1 MTRNITHAFESA
13 KDRYGSLGVDVEKAL
28 GILKK
33 ISLSVHC
40 WQGDDVGGFEHEG
53 ATLDGG
59 GIQVTG
65 NYPGK
70 ARNIGELRTDLEKVY
85 SLLPGKHRLNLHA
98 NYADFS
104 APKFVDRDRIEPRH
118 FQSWL
123 DWALSLG
130 ISLDFNSTFFSH
142 PKAGGMTLAS
152 KDRDVRDFWIEHT
165 KRCRAIGAHFGKEQK
180 SPSIHNIWIADG
192 MKDIP
197 ADRGGYRETL
207 RDSLDTIL
215 AEKISPSYV
224 KDAVESK
231 VFGIGTESYV
241 VGSHEFYFGYAATRK
256 TLLCLDMGHFHP
268 TESVADKISSTL
280 LFIDEILLHVSRGI
294 RWDSD
299 HVVIYNDELLSLALE
314 IIRSGMLD
322 KIHIGLD
329 FFDGSINRVGA
340 WAIGSRATLKALLFA
355 LLEPRSLL
363 IGYEETGNNF
373 ARLALMEQ
381 MKSLPLGAVWD
392 YYCESSGVI
401 GDDQLI
407 AAIHE
412 YEKTVTAKRG

>member
-1 MTRNITHAFESA
+1 
-13 KDRYGSLGVDVEKAL
+13 L
-28 GILKK
+28 
-33 ISLSVHC
+33 
-40 WQGDDVGGFEHEG
+40 
-53 ATLDGG
+53 
-59 GIQVTG
+59 
-65 NYPGK
+65 
-70 ARNIGELRTDLEKVY
+70 
-85 SLLPGKHRLNLHA
+85 
-98 NYADFS
+98 
-104 APKFVDRDRIEPRH
+104 
-118 FQSWL
+118 
-123 DWALSLG
+123 
-130 ISLDFNSTFFSH
+130 
-142 PKAGGMTLAS
+142 
-152 KDRDVRDFWIEHT
+152 
-165 KRCRAIGAHFGKEQK
+165 
-180 SPSIHNIWIADG
+180 
-192 MKDIP
+192 
-197 ADRGGYRETL
+197 
-207 RDSLDTIL
+207 
-215 AEKISPSYV
+215 

-299 HVVIYNDELLSLALE
+299 HVVIYNDELVNLALE
-314 IIRSGMLD
+314 IIRSGKLD

-363 IGYEETGNNF
+363 IGYEGAGNNV

-392 YYCESSGVI
+392 YYCESSGVT

-407 AAIHE
+407 AAILE